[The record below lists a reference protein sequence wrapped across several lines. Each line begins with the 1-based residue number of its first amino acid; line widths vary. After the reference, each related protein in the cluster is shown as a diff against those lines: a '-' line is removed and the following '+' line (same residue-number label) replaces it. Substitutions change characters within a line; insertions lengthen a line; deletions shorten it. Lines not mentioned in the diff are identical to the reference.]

1 MDRGGE
7 VIYDGPGQITVYPVF
22 DSRSYRQ
29 DIHWY
34 IRALEE
40 AIIFAISKC
49 GGNNNDKDKD
59 NDNDNDNDNY
69 LQAERQ
75 DGVTG
80 VWIDNHKVAAV
91 GIKCRRWITIYGLD

>member
-49 GGNNNDKDKD
+49 GGNNND
-59 NDNDNDNDNY
+59 NDNDNY
-69 LQAERQ
+69 LRAERQ

-91 GIKCRRWITIYGLD
+91 GIKCRRWIAMHGLD